1 MERKSSA
8 AILLLFMVFLMADL
22 SWASKKEKICDKGWE
37 CKGVFCC
44 NDTILDLFK
53 VYNFEDLFAKRNTPV
68 AHDVGLW
75 DYQSFITAAA
85 LFEPIGFGTTGGKQ
99 MQMKEIAAF
108 LGHVGSQTS
117 CGYNVAT
124 GGPYA
129 WGLCYNREM
138 SPSQSYCNP
147 NYLYPCTPGVEY
159 YGRGAI
165 PVYCPKMV
173 VVMSPVYQWLWKE
186 VV

>member
-1 MERKSSA
+1 MIIRMERKSSA
-8 AILLLFMVFLMADL
+8 AILLLFLVFLMADL

-44 NDTILDLFK
+44 NDTISDLFK

-68 AHDVGLW
+68 AHAVGFW
-75 DYQSFITAAA
+75 DYHSFISAAA

-117 CGYNVAT
+117 CKISSSSCSCF
-124 GGPYA
+124 
-129 WGLCYNREM
+129 WDLGLRVLNWLLGLFLNWIWMVHLCWK
-138 SPSQSYCNP
+138 SDLWS
-147 NYLYPCTPGVEY
+147 GVPLDCL
-159 YGRGAI
+159 I
-165 PVYCPKMV
+165 DVPVIDFDFGSMV
-173 VVMSPVYQWLWKE
+173 
-186 VV
+186 